1 VDILSF
7 QASVRHRSGE
17 RHACLQNTPLASTSH
32 AYYDEPIDMN
42 TVTLSPKYQVV
53 IPLAVRE
60 ALHLSPGEKLHVIR
74 YQDRVELIPVRPV
87 QQMRGFLKNMDTSIE
102 REEDRL

>member
-1 VDILSF
+1 MS
-7 QASVRHRSGE
+7 
-17 RHACLQNTPLASTSH
+17 
-32 AYYDEPIDMN
+32 

-60 ALHLSPGEKLHVIR
+60 ALHLSPGEKLRVMR

-87 QQMRGFLKNMDTSIE
+87 RQMRGFLKGMDTSIE

>member
-1 VDILSF
+1 MPRFGPDLSF
-7 QASVRHRSGE
+7 EVAAELLSLISHT
-17 RHACLQNTPLASTSH
+17 ALASTRQ
-32 AYYDEPIDMN
+32 AYYAKRIDMN

-60 ALHLSPGEKLHVIR
+60 ALHLSPGEKLRVMR
-74 YQDRVELIPVRPV
+74 YQDRVELIPVRPLR
-87 QQMRGFLKNMDTSIE
+87 QMRGFLKGMDTSIE

>member
-1 VDILSF
+1 MS
-7 QASVRHRSGE
+7 
-17 RHACLQNTPLASTSH
+17 
-32 AYYDEPIDMN
+32 

-60 ALHLSPGEKLHVIR
+60 ALHLSPGEKLRVMR

-87 QQMRGFLKNMDTSIE
+87 QQMRGFLKGMDTTIE

>member
-1 VDILSF
+1 M
-7 QASVRHRSGE
+7 
-17 RHACLQNTPLASTSH
+17 CL
-32 AYYDEPIDMN
+32 AYYARLIDMS

-60 ALHLSPGEKLHVIR
+60 ALHLSPGEKLRVMR
-74 YQDRVELIPVRPV
+74 YQDRVELIPVRPL
-87 QQMRGFLKNMDTSIE
+87 QEMRGFLKGMDTSIE